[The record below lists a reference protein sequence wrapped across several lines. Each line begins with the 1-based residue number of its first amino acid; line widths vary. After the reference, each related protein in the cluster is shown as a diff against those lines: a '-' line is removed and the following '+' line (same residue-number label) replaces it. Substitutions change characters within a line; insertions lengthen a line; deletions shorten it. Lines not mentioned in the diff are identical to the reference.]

1 MVNHNY
7 SGSRQRSASD
17 DRPSWNPND
26 DQPRSDRDRDRDRD
40 DERWVSDRGRQGYPD
55 QDNFSRDRETMTEG
69 YGQGQSGYG
78 AGRHGGDR
86 SQGYQNRNQPYS
98 PGGYDDRPSGLGL
111 DDRFIGRGG
120 GDWTERSYGTPDRS
134 GGFGPERGRET
145 GYRSSRGGTGGM
157 SGGLSD
163 ARRFDQDRSSYGGDY
178 GDDGG
183 YRGGYREHSGYRGS
197 ERGMT
202 GDRGMEDRGMFP
214 HRGVGGHRGKGPQN
228 WQRSDERIR
237 ESVNE
242 ALADHDH
249 IDATHIQ
256 VTVKDGEVTL
266 SGFVEDRRMKRL
278 AEDCVEQV
286 SGVKEVQNHLRIH
299 SDDSR
304 LSSRTGSERTGSE
317 RTGSE
322 RTGTE
327 KDKDKKAQA

>member
-7 SGSRQRSASD
+7 SGSRQRSSND

-26 DQPRSDRDRDRDRD
+26 DQPRSDRDRDRGRDRD
-40 DERWVSDRGRQGYPD
+40 DERWASDRGRQGFPD
-55 QDNFSRDRETMTEG
+55 PDADNFSRDRETMTES

-98 PGGYDDRPSGLGL
+98 PGGYDERPSGLGL
-111 DDRFIGRGG
+111 DDRFTGRGG

-134 GGFGPERGRET
+134 GGFCPERGRET
-145 GYRSSRGGTGGM
+145 GYRGSQGGTGGM
-157 SGGLSD
+157 AGGSSD
-163 ARRFDQDRSSYGGDY
+163 ARRFDQDRSSFGGDH
-178 GDDGG
+178 GD
-183 YRGGYREHSGYRGS
+183 YREHSGY
-197 ERGMT
+197 
-202 GDRGMEDRGMFP
+202 
-214 HRGVGGHRGKGPQN
+214 RGVGGHRGKGPQT

-242 ALADHDH
+242 ALADHDD

-256 VTVKDGEVTL
+256 VTVKEGEVTL
-266 SGFVEDRRMKRL
+266 SGFVDDRRMKRL
-278 AEDCVEQV
+278 AEDCVEQI
-286 SGVKEVQNHLRIH
+286 SGVKEVQNHLRLH
-299 SDDSR
+299 SGDSR
-304 LSSRTGSERTGSE
+304 LTGRTGTERTSNERTGSERTGSE

-322 RTGTE
+322 